1 MGNLVL
7 FNKLFGD
14 IQRDGH
20 TPNETIGQS
29 AILDNSVCGQLSSP
43 LNKPIVLRLRHE
55 TFQGGETTV
64 EYQFQITKLPFI
76 QCDARQRF
84 RFSEQRFALRF
95 VSCNQIFQ
103 LAAMRCILFR
113 GRLRRVVE
121 RGGVSATFAVAFC
134 LCHFLMRWINQGLQD
149 DCVLKCKVGNRNDV
163 IVKNCPVC
171 YILKTPVNHLKKP
184 FTRSTFTRE
193 PHKR

>member
-1 MGNLVL
+1 MLNNLPV
-7 FNKLFGD
+7 KMAKGASS
-14 IQRDGH
+14 RKSRRVKRV
-20 TPNETIGQS
+20 PW
-29 AILDNSVCGQLSSP
+29 AILCCSMNSLVTSNVMGILHTRPLGNRQSLTTLVFGQLSSQ
-43 LNKPIVLRLRHE
+43 LNKPIVLRLCHE

-76 QCDARQRF
+76 QGDARQPF
-84 RFSEQRFALRF
+84 RFSEQGFALRF

-134 LCHFLMRWINQGLQD
+134 LCHF
-149 DCVLKCKVGNRNDV
+149 
-163 IVKNCPVC
+163 
-171 YILKTPVNHLKKP
+171 
-184 FTRSTFTRE
+184 
-193 PHKR
+193 